1 MTNNQYTPE
10 ELQALIAGSAHKHMD
25 FDELANRINYS
36 DQLAEG
42 IWKSK
47 LKDGQYE
54 QSHDGFIIQPL
65 ASRYAPVNPAD
76 AVRCSNWEAFTRT
89 FRQGAE
95 AEAENISRYLLD
107 GVPIID
113 ATNEQLTAIKNDNNP
128 AYQMTMFN
136 LARYRDPGTTGASN
150 VIETSAVLIDI
161 DGTDKPTEYILQVV
175 DSLQVDAL
183 VVSSMR
189 DKADTVKVHIILPV
203 TRPITHAR
211 DYKRTWQAI
220 ADTLHG
226 YGVEVDKQVKDMTRR
241 MYVASSLRVMHR
253 TVRNRAIIPCD
264 QPTPAELAKEER
276 IQQWQQQMRNQMRN
290 QTASVD
296 DIDRAI
302 MTVATA
308 PDGERNSTLNR
319 VLYRL
324 HKMGASEK
332 DLHNVAMVSNV
343 ETDAERRATYL
354 SATGYTY

>member
-10 ELQALIAGSAHKHMD
+10 ELKALISGSSHKHMD
-25 FDELANRINYS
+25 FDELANRINYD

-47 LKDGQYE
+47 LKTGQYDPA
-54 QSHDGFIIQPL
+54 HGGFIIQPL
-65 ASRYAPVNPAD
+65 ESRYAPVNPAD
-76 AVRCSNWEAFTRT
+76 AVRCKTWETFTRT

-113 ATNEQLTAIKNDNNP
+113 ATHEQLTQIKNDESP

-136 LARYRDPGTTGASN
+136 LCQYREPGTTGASN

-220 ADTLHG
+220 ADTLQG

-241 MYVASSLRVMHR
+241 MYVASSSRVMHR

>member
-1 MTNNQYTPE
+1 MNNQYTPE
-10 ELQALIAGSAHKHMD
+10 ELQALIAGSSHKHMD
-25 FDELANRINYS
+25 FDELATRINYN

-47 LKDGQYE
+47 LKSGQYE

-65 ASRYAPVNPAD
+65 ESRYAPVNPAD
-76 AVRCSNWEAFTRT
+76 AVRCQTWEAFTRT

-113 ATNEQLTAIKNDNNP
+113 ATHEQLTQIKNDENP

-136 LARYRDPGTTGASN
+136 LCGYREPGTTGASN
-150 VIETSAVLIDI
+150 VIETSAVLVDI
-161 DGTDKPTEYILQVV
+161 DGTDKPTEYILQAV
-175 DSLQVDAL
+175 DSLGVDAL

-189 DKADTVKVHIILPV
+189 DKADNVKVHIILP
-203 TRPITHAR
+203 TTQPIKTT
-211 DYKRTWQAI
+211 DTYKRTWKVI
-220 ADTLHG
+220 ADTLKG
-226 YGVEVDKQVKDMTRR
+226 FGIDVDPQVKDMTRR

-253 TVRNRAIIPCD
+253 TITNRAVVPLD
-264 QPTPAELAKEER
+264 KPTPEEIAQAER
-276 IQQWQQQMRNQMRN
+276 RQQWQTQARQMS
-290 QTASVD
+290 ASVD

-308 PDGERNSTLNR
+308 PNGARNSTLNN

-324 HKMGASEK
+324 KRLGASEK

>member
-1 MTNNQYTPE
+1 MNNQYTEE
-10 ELQALIAGSAHKHMD
+10 ELRALIAGSSHKHIN
-25 FDELANRINYS
+25 FEELASRINYS

-42 IWKSK
+42 ILKSK
-47 LKDGQYE
+47 LSTGEYDVTHG
-54 QSHDGFIIQPL
+54 GFYLQPL
-65 ASRYAPVNPAD
+65 ASRYAPVDPSE
-76 AVRCSNWEAFTRT
+76 AVHRKTWAEFTALYRN
-89 FRQGAE
+89 GAE

-107 GVPIID
+107 GVKIID
-113 ATNEQLTAIKNDNNP
+113 ATHEQLTQIKDAKDQ
-128 AYQMTMFN
+128 AYQLTMFN
-136 LARYRDPGTTGASN
+136 LCRYNKSGTTGASN
-150 VIETSAVLIDI
+150 VIETSAVLVDI

-175 DSLQVDAL
+175 DSLGVDAL

-189 DKADTVKVHIILPV
+189 DKVNTVKVHIILP
-203 TRPITHAR
+203 TTQPIKTT
-211 DYKRTWQAI
+211 DTYKRTWQAI
-220 ADTLHG
+220 ANTLKG
-226 YGVEVDKQVKDMTRR
+226 YGIDVDPQVKDMTRR
-241 MYVASSLRVMHR
+241 MYVASSMRVMHR
-253 TVRNRAIIPCD
+253 TITNRAVVPLD
-264 QPTPAELAKEER
+264 KPTPEEIAQAER
-276 IQQWQQQMRNQMRN
+276 RQQWQQQMRN

-308 PDGERNSTLNR
+308 PDGERNATLNR

>member
-10 ELQALIAGSAHKHMD
+10 ELKALISGSSHKHMD
-25 FDELANRINYS
+25 FDELANRINYN
-36 DQLAEG
+36 DKLAEG

-47 LKDGQYE
+47 LKTGQYDPA
-54 QSHDGFIIQPL
+54 HGGFIIQPL
-65 ASRYAPVNPAD
+65 ESRYAQVNPRD
-76 AVRCSNWEAFTRT
+76 AVRCKTWETFTQT
-89 FRQGAE
+89 FRKGVE
-95 AEAENISRYLLD
+95 AEARNISQYLLD
-107 GVPIID
+107 GVQIID
-113 ATNEQLTAIKNDNNP
+113 ATNEQLTQIKNDNNP

-136 LARYRDPGTTGASN
+136 LVRYRDQGTTGASN
-150 VIETSAVLIDI
+150 VIETSAVLVDI
-161 DGTDKPTEYILQVV
+161 DGTDQPTEYILQAV
-175 DSLQVDAL
+175 DSLGVDAL

-189 DKADTVKVHIILPV
+189 DKVDTAKVHIILPV
-203 TRPITHAR
+203 TTPIKTA
-211 DYKRTWQAI
+211 DTYLRTWQAI
-220 ADTLHG
+220 AQTLAG
-226 YGVEVDKQVKDMTRR
+226 YGIEVDLQVKDMTRR

-253 TVRNRAIIPCD
+253 TVRNRAVVPLD
-264 QPTPAELAKEER
+264 KPTPEEIAKAEQRK
-276 IQQWQQQMRNQMRN
+276 QWQQQMRN

-324 HKMGASEK
+324 HKMGVSEK

>member
-1 MTNNQYTPE
+1 MNNQYTPE
-10 ELQALIAGSAHKHMD
+10 ELQALIAGSSHKHMD
-25 FDELANRINYS
+25 FDELATRINYN

-47 LKDGQYE
+47 LKTGEYDVAHG
-54 QSHDGFIIQPL
+54 GFVIQPL
-65 ASRYAPVNPAD
+65 ESRYAPVNPAY
-76 AVRCSNWEAFTRT
+76 AVRCKTWEVFTRT

-113 ATNEQLTAIKNDNNP
+113 ATHEQLTNIKDTKDQ
-128 AYQMTMFN
+128 AYPLTMFN
-136 LARYRDPGTTGASN
+136 LCRYRELGTTGASN

-175 DSLQVDAL
+175 DSLGVDAL

-189 DKADTVKVHIILPV
+189 DKADNVKVHIILPM
-203 TRPITHAR
+203 TTPIKTTDTYR
-211 DYKRTWQAI
+211 RTWQAI
-220 ADTLHG
+220 VRTLNG
-226 YGVEVDKQVKDMTRR
+226 YGVDVDPQVKDMTRR

-253 TVRNRAIIPCD
+253 TLKNRAMVPLD
-264 QPTPAELAKEER
+264 KPTPEEIAKAEQRK
-276 IQQWQQQMRNQMRN
+276 QWQTQMRN

-308 PDGERNSTLNR
+308 PDGERNATLNR

-324 HKMGASEK
+324 HKLGASEK
-332 DLHNVAMVSNV
+332 DLHNIAMVSNV

>member
-1 MTNNQYTPE
+1 MNNQYTPE
-10 ELQALIAGSAHKHMD
+10 ELQALIAGSSHKHMD
-25 FDELANRINYS
+25 FDNLANRINYG

-42 IWKSK
+42 IMKAK
-47 LKDGQYE
+47 LATGEYDVAHG
-54 QSHDGFIIQPL
+54 GFYLQPL
-65 ASRYAPVNPAD
+65 ASRYTPANPSE
-76 AVRCSNWEAFTRT
+76 AVHRKTWTEFTELYRK
-89 FRQGAE
+89 GSE

-107 GVPIID
+107 GVQIID
-113 ATNEQLTAIKNDNNP
+113 ATREQLTKAKNEESS
-128 AYQMTMFN
+128 AYQLTMFN
-136 LARYRDPGTTGASN
+136 LCRYKAPGTTGASN
-150 VIETSAVLIDI
+150 VIDTSAVLVDI
-161 DGTDKPTEYILQVV
+161 DGTDKPTEYILQAV

-189 DKADTVKVHIILPV
+189 DKVDDVKVHIILP
-203 TRPITHAR
+203 TTQPIKTTDTYR
-211 DYKRTWQAI
+211 RTWQMI
-220 ADTLHG
+220 ANALKG
-226 YGVEVDKQVKDMTRR
+226 YGIDVDPQVKDMTRR

-253 TVRNRAIIPCD
+253 TITNRAVVPLD
-264 QPTPAELAKEER
+264 KPTPEEIAKAEQRK
-276 IQQWQQQMRNQMRN
+276 QWQAQARQMS
-290 QTASVD
+290 ASVD

>member
-10 ELQALIAGSAHKHMD
+10 ELQALIAGSSHKHMD
-25 FDELANRINYS
+25 FDSLANRINYG

-42 IWKSK
+42 VLKSK
-47 LKDGQYE
+47 IQIGKYE
-54 QSHDGFIIQPL
+54 VTHGGFVIQPL
-65 ASRYAPVNPAD
+65 DSRYAPVNPRD
-76 AVRCSNWEAFTRT
+76 AIRKKTWAEFTALY
-89 FRQGAE
+89 RQGAE
-95 AEAENISRYLLD
+95 AEAENISKYLLG

-113 ATNEQLTAIKNDNNP
+113 ATHEQLTQIKDAKDQ
-128 AYQMTMFN
+128 AYQLTMFN
-136 LARYRDPGTTGASN
+136 LCRYDKFGTTGASN
-150 VIETSAVLIDI
+150 VIGTSAVLVDI

-175 DSLQVDAL
+175 DSLGVDAL
-183 VVSSMR
+183 VVSSLR
-189 DKADTVKVHIILPV
+189 DKADNVKVHIVLPV
-203 TRPITHAR
+203 TRQIKNSV

-220 ADTLHG
+220 ANTLKG
-226 YGVEVDKQVKDMTRR
+226 YGIDVDQQAKDMTRR

-253 TVRNRAIIPCD
+253 VITNRAIVPLD
-264 QPTPAELAKEER
+264 NPTPEEIAR
-276 IQQWQQQMRNQMRN
+276 FEQRQQWQTQMRN

-324 HKMGASEK
+324 KRLGASEK

-354 SATGYTY
+354 SATGYIY

>member
-1 MTNNQYTPE
+1 MNNQYTPE
-10 ELQALIAGSAHKHMD
+10 ELQAIIAGSAHKHMD

-36 DQLAEG
+36 DKLAEG
-42 IWKSK
+42 ILKSK
-47 LKDGQYE
+47 LKSGQYE
-54 QSHDGFIIQPL
+54 KSHDGFIIQPL
-65 ASRYAPVNPAD
+65 ESRYAPANPAD
-76 AVRCSNWEAFTRT
+76 AVRCQTWEAFTRT

-107 GVPIID
+107 GVPIIE
-113 ATNEQLTAIKNDNNP
+113 ATHEQLTAIKNDNNP

-150 VIETSAVLIDI
+150 VIETSAVLVDI

-175 DSLQVDAL
+175 DSLGVDAL

-189 DKADTVKVHIILPV
+189 DKEDTVKVHIILPV
-203 TRPITHAR
+203 TTPIKTTDTYR
-211 DYKRTWQAI
+211 RTWQAI
-220 ADTLHG
+220 ANTLKG
-226 YGVEVDKQVKDMTRR
+226 YGIEVDQQVKDMTRR

-253 TVRNRAIIPCD
+253 TLKNRAIVPLD
-264 QPTPAELAKEER
+264 KPTPEEIAKAEQRK
-276 IQQWQQQMRNQMRN
+276 QWQTQMRN

-308 PDGERNSTLNR
+308 PDGERNATLNR

>member
-25 FDELANRINYS
+25 FDELSARINYS
-36 DQLAEG
+36 DKLAEG

-54 QSHDGFIIQPL
+54 PSHDGFIIQPL
-65 ASRYAPVNPAD
+65 ESRYAPVNPAD
-76 AVRCSNWEAFTRT
+76 AVRCQTWEAFTRT

-113 ATNEQLTAIKNDNNP
+113 ATNEQLTQIKNDESP

-136 LARYRDPGTTGASN
+136 LCQYREPGTTGASN

-189 DKADTVKVHIILPV
+189 DKADKVKVHIILPV
-203 TRPITHAR
+203 TRPITHVR

-220 ADTLHG
+220 ADTLQG

-264 QPTPAELAKEER
+264 QPTPEELAKEER
-276 IQQWQQQMRNQMRN
+276 IYQWQQQMRN

-296 DIDRAI
+296 DIDHAI

>member
-1 MTNNQYTPE
+1 MNNQYTPE

-36 DQLAEG
+36 DKLAEG
-42 IWKSK
+42 ILKSK
-47 LKDGQYE
+47 LKSGQYE

-65 ASRYAPVNPAD
+65 ESRYAPVNPAD
-76 AVRCSNWEAFTRT
+76 AVRCQTWEAFTRT

-113 ATNEQLTAIKNDNNP
+113 ATHEQLTQIKNDESP

-189 DKADTVKVHIILPV
+189 DKVDKVKVHIILPV
-203 TRPITHAR
+203 TRPIKTT
-211 DYKRTWQAI
+211 DTYKRTWKAI
-220 ADTLHG
+220 ADTLQG

-264 QPTPAELAKEER
+264 QPTPEELAKEER
-276 IQQWQQQMRNQMRN
+276 IYQWQQQMRNQI
-290 QTASVD
+290 ASVD

-308 PDGERNSTLNR
+308 PDGERNATLNR

-332 DLHNVAMVSNV
+332 DLHNIAMVSNV

>member
-36 DQLAEG
+36 DKLAEG

-47 LKDGQYE
+47 LKTGQYDPA
-54 QSHDGFIIQPL
+54 HGGFIIQPL
-65 ASRYAPVNPAD
+65 ESRYAPVNPRD
-76 AVRCSNWEAFTRT
+76 AVRCKTWETFGQT
-89 FRQGAE
+89 FRKGVE
-95 AEAENISRYLLD
+95 AEARNISQYLLD
-107 GVPIID
+107 GVQIID
-113 ATNEQLTAIKNDNNP
+113 ATNEQLTQIKNDNNP

-136 LARYRDPGTTGASN
+136 LVRYRDQGTTGASN
-150 VIETSAVLIDI
+150 VIETSAVLVDI
-161 DGTDKPTEYILQVV
+161 DGTDQPTEYILQAV
-175 DSLQVDAL
+175 DSLGVDAL

-189 DKADTVKVHIILPV
+189 DKVDTVKVHIILPV
-203 TRPITHAR
+203 TTPIKTA
-211 DYKRTWQAI
+211 DTYLRTWQAI
-220 ADTLHG
+220 TQTLAG
-226 YGVEVDKQVKDMTRR
+226 YGIEVDPQVKDMTRR

-253 TVRNRAIIPCD
+253 VITNRAVVPLD
-264 QPTPAELAKEER
+264 KPTPEEIAKAEQRK
-276 IQQWQQQMRNQMRN
+276 QWQQQMRN

-308 PDGERNSTLNR
+308 PNGERNATLNR

>member
-1 MTNNQYTPE
+1 MNNQYTPE
-10 ELQALIAGSAHKHMD
+10 ELKALISGSSHKHMD
-25 FDELANRINYS
+25 FDSLANRINYA

-42 IWKSK
+42 ILKAK
-47 LKDGQYE
+47 LSTGEYDPAHG
-54 QSHDGFIIQPL
+54 GFVIQPL
-65 ASRYAPVNPAD
+65 ESRYAPVTPAD
-76 AVRCSNWEAFTRT
+76 AVRCKTWEAFTQT
-89 FRQGAE
+89 FRKGSE
-95 AEAENISRYLLD
+95 AEAENISKYLLD
-107 GVPIID
+107 GVKIID
-113 ATNEQLTAIKNDNNP
+113 ATHEQLTQIKDAKDQ
-128 AYQMTMFN
+128 AYQLTMFN

-175 DSLQVDAL
+175 DSLGVDAL

-203 TRPITHAR
+203 TTPIKTTA

-220 ADTLHG
+220 ASTLKG
-226 YGVEVDKQVKDMTRR
+226 YGVDVDPQVKDMTRR

-253 TVRNRAIIPCD
+253 TITNRAVVPLD
-264 QPTPAELAKEER
+264 KPTPEEIAKAEQRK
-276 IQQWQQQMRNQMRN
+276 QWQTQVRN

-308 PDGERNSTLNR
+308 PAGERNATLNR

-324 HKMGASEK
+324 HQMGASEK
-332 DLHNVAMVSNV
+332 DLHNIAMVSNV

-354 SATGYTY
+354 SATGYIY

>member
-1 MTNNQYTPE
+1 MNNQYTPE
-10 ELQALIAGSAHKHMD
+10 ELKALIAGSSHKHIN

-36 DQLAEG
+36 DQLMEG
-42 IWKSK
+42 ILKSK
-47 LKDGQYE
+47 LQVGQYE
-54 QSHDGFIIQPL
+54 QSHTGFVIQPL
-65 ASRYAPVNPAD
+65 ESRYAPVDPAD
-76 AVRCSNWEAFTRT
+76 AVRCQNWEAFTRT

-95 AEAENISRYLLD
+95 AEAENISKYLLD
-107 GVPIID
+107 GVPIIE
-113 ATNEQLTAIKNDNNP
+113 ATHEQLTQIKNDNSP

-136 LARYRDPGTTGASN
+136 LCQYHELGTTGASN
-150 VIETSAVLIDI
+150 VSETSAVLIDI

-175 DSLQVDAL
+175 DSLGVDAL

-189 DKADTVKVHIILPV
+189 DKVDNVKVHIILPV
-203 TRPITHAR
+203 TQPITTTDTYR
-211 DYKRTWQAI
+211 RTWQAI
-220 ADTLHG
+220 ADTLNG

-253 TVRNRAIIPCD
+253 TLKNRAVVPLD
-264 QPTPAELAKEER
+264 KPTPQEIAKAEQRAK
-276 IQQWQQQMRNQMRN
+276 WQEQMRN

-308 PDGERNSTLNR
+308 PDGERNATLNR

-332 DLHNVAMVSNV
+332 DLHNIAMVSNV

>member
-1 MTNNQYTPE
+1 MNNQYTPE
-10 ELQALIAGSAHKHMD
+10 ELQALVAGSAHKHTD
-25 FDELANRINYS
+25 FNELANRINYS

-42 IWKSK
+42 ILKSK
-47 LKDGQYE
+47 LATGAYDVAHG
-54 QSHDGFIIQPL
+54 GFYLQPL
-65 ASRYAPVNPAD
+65 ASRYAPVDPSE
-76 AVRCSNWEAFTRT
+76 AVHRKTWAEFTSLYRK
-89 FRQGAE
+89 GAE
-95 AEAENISRYLLD
+95 AEAENISKYLLD
-107 GVPIID
+107 GVKIID
-113 ATNEQLTAIKNDNNP
+113 ATHEQLSKIKNDESP
-128 AYQMTMFN
+128 AYQLTMFN
-136 LARYRDPGTTGASN
+136 LCRYRDQGTTGASN
-150 VIETSAVLIDI
+150 VIETSAVMVDI

-189 DKADTVKVHIILPV
+189 DKADAVKVHIILP
-203 TRPITHAR
+203 TTQPIKTT
-211 DYKRTWQAI
+211 DTYKRTWKAI
-220 ADTLHG
+220 ADTLKG
-226 YGVEVDKQVKDMTRR
+226 FGIDVDPQVKDMTRR

-253 TVRNRAIIPCD
+253 TITNRAVVPLNK
-264 QPTPAELAKEER
+264 PTPEEIAKAERRE
-276 IQQWQQQMRNQMRN
+276 QWQAQARQMS
-290 QTASVD
+290 ASVD

-308 PDGERNSTLNR
+308 PDGERNATLNR

>member
-1 MTNNQYTPE
+1 MNNQYTPE
-10 ELQALIAGSAHKHMD
+10 ELQALITGSAHKYMD
-25 FDELANRINYS
+25 FDELANSINYS
-36 DQLAEG
+36 DKLAEG
-42 IWKSK
+42 ILKSK
-47 LKDGQYE
+47 LKSGQYE

-65 ASRYAPVNPAD
+65 ESRYAPVNPAD
-76 AVRCSNWEAFTRT
+76 AVRCQTWEAFTRT

-128 AYQMTMFN
+128 AYQMMMFN

-150 VIETSAVLIDI
+150 VIETSAVMVDI

-189 DKADTVKVHIILPV
+189 DKADTVKVHIILP
-203 TRPITHAR
+203 TTQPIKTT
-211 DYKRTWQAI
+211 DTYKRTWKAI
-220 ADTLHG
+220 ADTLKG
-226 YGVEVDKQVKDMTRR
+226 FGIDVDPQVKDMTRR

-253 TVRNRAIIPCD
+253 TITNRAVVPLD
-264 QPTPAELAKEER
+264 KPTPEELAKEER
-276 IQQWQQQMRNQMRN
+276 IYQWQQQMRN

-308 PDGERNSTLNR
+308 PDGERNATLNR

-343 ETDAERRATYL
+343 ETDAERRATYS

>member
-10 ELQALIAGSAHKHMD
+10 ELQALIAGSSHKHMD
-25 FDELANRINYS
+25 FDSLANRINYG

-42 IWKSK
+42 VLKSK
-47 LKDGQYE
+47 LQTGQYE
-54 QSHDGFIIQPL
+54 QGHGGFFIQPL
-65 ASRYAPVNPAD
+65 ESRYAPVNPAD
-76 AVRCSNWEAFTRT
+76 AVRCKTWEAFTQT
-89 FRQGAE
+89 FRRGAE

-107 GVPIID
+107 GVQIID
-113 ATNEQLTAIKNDNNP
+113 ATHEQLTEIKDAKDQ
-128 AYQMTMFN
+128 AYQLTMFN
-136 LARYRDPGTTGASN
+136 LARYRELGTTGASN
-150 VIETSAVLIDI
+150 VIETSAVMVDI
-161 DGTDKPTEYILQVV
+161 DGTDKPTEYVLQVV
-175 DSLQVDAL
+175 DSLGVDAL

-203 TRPITHAR
+203 TRPIKTTA

-220 ADTLHG
+220 ANTLKG
-226 YGVEVDKQVKDMTRR
+226 YGVEVDPQVKDMTRR

-253 TVRNRAIIPCD
+253 TITNRAVVPRD
-264 QPTPAELAKEER
+264 KPTPEEIAKAEQR
-276 IQQWQQQMRNQMRN
+276 QQWQAQMRN

-308 PDGERNSTLNR
+308 PDGERNATLNR

>member
-1 MTNNQYTPE
+1 MNNQYTPE
-10 ELQALIAGSAHKHMD
+10 ELQALIAGSSHKHID
-25 FDELANRINYS
+25 FDELATRINYN

-47 LKDGQYE
+47 LKTGEYDVAHG
-54 QSHDGFIIQPL
+54 GFVIQPL
-65 ASRYAPVNPAD
+65 ESRYAQVDPAD
-76 AVRCSNWEAFTRT
+76 AVTCKTWEAFTRT

-95 AEAENISRYLLD
+95 AEAENISKYLLD
-107 GVPIID
+107 GVKVID
-113 ATNEQLTAIKNDNNP
+113 ATHEQLTAIKNDNSP

-136 LARYRDPGTTGASN
+136 LCRYRDQGTTGASN

-175 DSLQVDAL
+175 DSLGVDAL

-189 DKADTVKVHIILPV
+189 DKADNVKVHIILPM
-203 TRPITHAR
+203 TTPIKTTDTYR
-211 DYKRTWQAI
+211 RTWQAI
-220 ADTLHG
+220 VRTLNG
-226 YGVEVDKQVKDMTRR
+226 YGVDVDPQVKDMTRR

-253 TVRNRAIIPCD
+253 TLKNRAVVPLD
-264 QPTPAELAKEER
+264 KPTPEEIAKAEQRK
-276 IQQWQQQMRNQMRN
+276 QWQTQVRN

-332 DLHNVAMVSNV
+332 DLHNIAMVSNV

>member
-1 MTNNQYTPE
+1 MNNQYTEE
-10 ELQALIAGSAHKHMD
+10 ELRALIAGSSHKHID
-25 FDELANRINYS
+25 FEELASRINYS

-42 IWKSK
+42 ILKSK
-47 LKDGQYE
+47 LKTGEYDVAHG
-54 QSHDGFIIQPL
+54 GFVIQPL
-65 ASRYAPVNPAD
+65 ESRYAPVNPAD
-76 AVRCSNWEAFTRT
+76 AVRRKTWAEFTALY
-89 FRQGAE
+89 RQGAE
-95 AEAENISRYLLD
+95 AEAENVSKYLLD
-107 GVPIID
+107 GVPIIE
-113 ATNEQLTAIKNDNNP
+113 ATHEQLTQIKDAKNS
-128 AYQMTMFN
+128 AYPLTMCN
-136 LARYRDPGTTGASN
+136 LCRYRDPGTTGASN
-150 VIETSAVLIDI
+150 VIETSAVLVDI

-189 DKADTVKVHIILPV
+189 DKVDNVKVHIILP
-203 TRPITHAR
+203 TTQPIKTTDTYR
-211 DYKRTWQAI
+211 RTWQAI
-220 ADTLHG
+220 ARTLNG
-226 YGVEVDKQVKDMTRR
+226 YGVDVDQQVKDMTRR

-253 TVRNRAIIPCD
+253 TIKNRAVVPLD
-264 QPTPAELAKEER
+264 KPTPEEIAKAEQRK
-276 IQQWQQQMRNQMRN
+276 QWQTQMRN

-308 PDGERNSTLNR
+308 PDGERNATLNR

-324 HKMGASEK
+324 KRLGASEK

>member
-1 MTNNQYTPE
+1 MNNQYTEE
-10 ELQALIAGSAHKHMD
+10 ELKALIAGSSHKHID
-25 FDELANRINYS
+25 FEELASRINYS

-42 IWKSK
+42 ILKSK
-47 LKDGQYE
+47 LKTGQYE
-54 QSHDGFIIQPL
+54 QGHDGFIIQPL
-65 ASRYAPVNPAD
+65 ESRYAPVNPAN
-76 AVRCSNWEAFTRT
+76 AVRCKTWEAFTQT
-89 FRQGAE
+89 FRRGAE
-95 AEAENISRYLLD
+95 AEAENISQYLLD
-107 GVPIID
+107 GVKIID
-113 ATNEQLTAIKNDNNP
+113 ATHEQLTKIKNEESP
-128 AYQMTMFN
+128 AYKLTMFN
-136 LARYRDPGTTGASN
+136 LARYREPGTTGASN
-150 VIETSAVLIDI
+150 VIGTSAVLIDI

-189 DKADTVKVHIILPV
+189 DKSDTVKVHIILPV
-203 TRPITHAR
+203 TRPITHVR

-220 ADTLHG
+220 ADTLQS
-226 YGVEVDKQVKDMTRR
+226 YGVEVDPQAKDMTRR

-253 TVRNRAIIPCD
+253 TVKNRAIIPCD

-276 IQQWQQQMRNQMRN
+276 IQQWQQQMRNQ
-290 QTASVD
+290 TASVD

-308 PDGERNSTLNR
+308 PDGERNATLNR

-332 DLHNVAMVSNV
+332 DLHNIAMVSNV
-343 ETDAERRATYL
+343 ETDSERRATYL